1 MTFVTLLVMGDH
13 VVYRVKIVF
22 EGEDYYLPE
31 SSLRDSPILFES
43 LDQAQRVKDSYINY
57 NINMEIESE
66 C

>member
-1 MTFVTLLVMGDH
+1 
-13 VVYRVKIVF
+13 VVYRVKIVC